1 MENMNKKTKKSA
13 KHKWDFTKYFRANA
27 YGWKGTALA
36 SKRIKA
42 ANKEIKAVAKKEPV
56 IAADGAVVFI
66 EKCWRAIEHI
76 DSSSGAIGSAVGN
89 ALIEMVQI
97 IRDAPLS
104 ISDRKKMTERIW
116 KSWQEEDYGYYDTL
130 TEQWAELCAEPE
142 IMTYWADS
150 FLPIVQQVFSSD
162 TPGSYF
168 KGSEPCLSCLFELG
182 RYDEITEILSHR
194 ERMLF
199 DYRQY
204 EIKIVAAKGYVDR
217 ALQMIDDNLYDSN
230 FTYQAACLGEE
241 ILLKAGRIEEA
252 YKRYG
257 LMLPF
262 RSTGLA
268 TLSAIRKKYPKI
280 SPQRIISDLLEA
292 DPGNERRYFAAA
304 RKIGMIELAIEIAEK
319 YDVEPKTLTTACKD
333 YLEKDPDLSLKFGLM
348 ALQRYADGYGY
359 EPEYSDVRKCYD
371 FILQASNSAGKTDE
385 VNQKVQ
391 VMVDR
396 DKSMQ
401 RLVSSVVN
409 YKKLYADNVLS
420 FRARH

>member
-1 MENMNKKTKKSA
+1 MNNKTKKSA
-13 KHKWDFTKYFRANA
+13 KHKWDFTRYFRANA

-42 ANKEIKAVAKKEPV
+42 AIKEIKAVAKKEPAV
-56 IAADGAVVFI
+56 AADGAVIFI

-76 DSSSGAIGSAVGN
+76 DSSSGAIGTTVNN
-89 ALIEMVQI
+89 ALTEVTQI
-97 IRDAPLS
+97 IQNAPLS
-104 ISDRKKMTERIW
+104 TADRMKLTERIW
-116 KSWQEEDYGYYDTL
+116 ESWQDEGYGYYDIL
-130 TEQWAELCAEPE
+130 SEQWTKLCAEPE
-142 IMTYWADS
+142 IMTYWADN
-150 FLPIVQQVFSSD
+150 FLPVVQHVFSSD

-182 RYDEITEILSHR
+182 RYDEIAEILSKK

-204 EIKIVAAKGYVDR
+204 EIKIIAANGDVDR

-230 FTYQAACLGEE
+230 STYQAAYLGEE
-241 ILLKAGRIEEA
+241 ILFKAGRIEEA

-262 RSTGLA
+262 RTTGLA

-280 SPQRIISDLLEA
+280 SPQRILNDLLEA

-333 YLEKDPDLSLKFGLM
+333 YLENDPDLSLKFGIM

-359 EPEYSDVRKCYD
+359 EPEYTDIKKCYD
-371 FILQASNSAGKTDE
+371 LVQNAADRANKTDE
-385 VNQKVQ
+385 VNEKVQ
-391 VMVDR
+391 AMVER
-396 DKSMQ
+396 DKSMR

-409 YKKLYADNVLS
+409 YRKM
-420 FRARH
+420 